1 MLAGRKS
8 ESVDQCSNTSL
19 WLAVSHGGDST
30 VLVEVVGREAMEQMM
45 KENEY
50 EVPLQQLLYFKKKEA
65 GSAVLL
71 LYGTRRNFFF
81 KEAWTQT
88 VELL

>member
-1 MLAGRKS
+1 MLTGRKS

-30 VLVEVVGREAMEQMM
+30 VLAEVVGREVMEQMM

-50 EVPLQQLLYFKKKEA
+50 GVPLQQLLYFKKKEA

-71 LYGTRRNFFF
+71 YGTRRNFLL